1 MIVFLSRLILNPRN
15 RHVRRDLADC
25 QNLHRTVLSVFPQ
38 APDGTPARVYF
49 GVLHR
54 LDADPR
60 TGATILLVQSRVR
73 PAWERL
79 PASYLLPRNG
89 SIDGLSCK
97 DVGEPYAAI
106 DAGRRLRFRLRA
118 NATEKQGTAL
128 KSERLAGERRNG
140 RRVPLDEQE
149 LVAWLKRK
157 GDAGGF
163 RPVEVAARRGDVTAP
178 AVRALRAPDVHGWRT
193 NADGV
198 TARRLS
204 FSPALFEGVLEVTD
218 SERFRG
224 VLEHGIGPA
233 KGYGFGLL
241 SIAPA

>member
-1 MIVFLSRLILNPRN
+1 MFLSRLILNPRS

-25 QNLHRTVLSVFPQ
+25 QELHRTVLSVFPQ
-38 APDGTPARVYF
+38 APDGTPAREHF

-60 TGATILLVQSRVR
+60 TGATVLFVQSRVP

-79 PASYLLPRNG
+79 PAGYLLPGNG
-89 SIDGLSCK
+89 RIDSLSCK
-97 DVGEPYAAI
+97 NVGERYAAI
-106 DAGRRLRFRLRA
+106 HAGRRLRFRLRA

-128 KSERLAGERRNG
+128 KSERLAGDRRNG
-140 RRVPLDEQE
+140 RRIPLAEHE
-149 LVAWLKRK
+149 LLAWLIRK
-157 GDAGGF
+157 GTAGGF
-163 RPVEVAARRGDVTAP
+163 RPVEVAARWGDVSVP
-178 AVRALRAPDVHGWRT
+178 AVRALRAPDVRGWRKST
-193 NADGV
+193 DG
-198 TARRLS
+198 AAARLS
-204 FSPALFEGVLEVTD
+204 LSPALFEGVLEVTD
-218 SERFRG
+218 PERFRG